1 MQTKV
6 IGQVIGEALGLAA
19 ESTDVKKL
27 AEWRS
32 GGEEMGANAG
42 KFALS
47 CTEVSG
53 ISMLNTCCS

>member
-6 IGQVIGEALGLAA
+6 IGQVIDEALGLAA

-27 AEWRS
+27 VEWRS

-42 KFALS
+42 NFALS
-47 CTEVSG
+47 CTEVRRFV
-53 ISMLNTCCS
+53 C